1 MKILTPLKIYVVFM
15 VLDRKKIVKYFSRA
29 CKQLMYEEQQ
39 SVKEGESEIFL
50 LFFKERRYDR

>member
-39 SVKEGESEIFL
+39 SVKEGESSIFF
-50 LFFKERRYDR
+50 LFFQK